1 MTWSLA
7 FPNLLVGL
15 REGLEAGLVVTI
27 LIGAVRKLAPD
38 RSLTPVWL
46 GVASAAAT
54 SLSFGAVLTFTRA
67 EMSPRAQEIFG
78 GVTSLAAVVLVTTMI
93 FWMRRAARGMAG
105 ELRARVGDAL
115 LAGGAALVVTAF
127 VAVAREGLEAALFV
141 WTNAQA
147 AGSSTSPLLGALI
160 GLFIAIA
167 LCVGLYR
174 RVLKIDLARFF
185 RVTGAVLIVIV
196 AGVLAYGVRDL
207 QDANVL
213 PGSDNLAFDISRQ
226 VPTGSWWTE
235 LVRGVTNLD
244 NRMSWLQVTAYL
256 TYLVVALG
264 LFLGRGAAAP
274 RTPSPREPV
283 SMASSRRRWWIA
295 SGVAV
300 ALPAAAALTWIAVDS
315 GGPTRHAAA
324 VAVTQTSCADSWTA
338 PHAGARTYSV
348 TNSSS
353 HAVDVEI
360 IVGETGAVAAEIEVL
375 GPGTTRELPVTFA
388 AGDYHW
394 KCVYSGLPPTVSA
407 SRTVIATKDSDVI
420 PVVAMTPATAAELAP
435 ALTRY
440 RAFVAARL
448 ARLDRQTATLAAD
461 LRRGDIAAAKGDWLT
476 AHLTYHRIGAAYD
489 AFGDAGKNVDGL
501 AQGLPGGVGDP
512 EFTGFHRIEYG
523 LWHSVPASQLATEAR
538 SLTKAVTVL
547 LDSLPSFTFDPN
559 DVTIRAHEI
568 LEDTLRFTLT
578 GQDDYGSGSGFPTA
592 RADLDG
598 DRALVN
604 LLAPALRGRDSS
616 IVTSATRDMDLLE
629 QALDHAATA
638 GAVGSASTAV
648 RQRVNAAT
656 GRLLETLA
664 PIPDLLEVRSQ

>member
-27 LIGAVRKLAPD
+27 LIGAVRKLAPG

-46 GVASAAAT
+46 GVASAAVT

-67 EMSPRAQEIFG
+67 EISPRAQEIFG
-78 GVTSLAAVVLVTTMI
+78 GVTSLVAVALVTTMI

-147 AGSSTSPLLGALI
+147 AGSSTSPLIGALI
-160 GLFIAIA
+160 GLLIAIA

-185 RVTGAVLIVIV
+185 RITGAVLIVIV

-213 PGSDNLAFDISRQ
+213 PGNDNLAFDVSRH

-244 NRMSWLQVTAYL
+244 NRMSWLQVTAYVA
-256 TYLVVALG
+256 YLVVALG
-264 LFLGRGAAAP
+264 LFLRRAAGSP
-274 RTPSPREPV
+274 HTPSLREPV
-283 SMASSRRRWWIA
+283 SRATSRRRWWIA

-300 ALPAAAALTWIAVDS
+300 ALPAMTAITWVAVDS
-315 GGPTRHAAA
+315 GRRAKQATD
-324 VAVTQTSCADSWTA
+324 VTITGTGCADSWTA
-338 PHAGARTYSV
+338 PRAGTTAYSV

-353 HAVDVEI
+353 RAADVEI
-360 IVGETGAVAAEIEVL
+360 IVDATGAVAAEIEVL
-375 GPGTTRELPVTFA
+375 GPGTTRQLQATFG
-388 AGDYHW
+388 AGEYHW
-394 KCVYSGLPPTVSA
+394 QCVYSGLPTTVST
-407 SRTVIATKDSDVI
+407 SHTVTATENSSTV
-420 PVVAMTPATAAELAP
+420 PVVALKPATAAELAP
-435 ALTRY
+435 AIARY
-440 RAFVAARL
+440 RTFVATQL
-448 ARLDRQTATLAAD
+448 AALDRQTADLAAD
-461 LRRGDIAAAKGDWLT
+461 LGRGDIAAAKRAWHI

-489 AFGDAGKNVDGL
+489 AFGEAGDSVDGL
-501 AQGLPGGVGDP
+501 AQGLPGDVHDAD
-512 EFTGFHRIEYG
+512 FAGFHRIESG
-523 LWHSVPASQLATEAR
+523 LWHGASATQLTAEAR
-538 SLTKAVTVL
+538 ALTRAVTVL
-547 LDSLPSFTFDPN
+547 HTKLPSFTFDPN
-559 DVTIRAHEI
+559 DVAIRAHEI

-578 GQDDYGSGSGFPTA
+578 GQDDYGSGSGFATA

-598 DRALVN
+598 DRVLVN
-604 LLAPALRGRDSS
+604 LLAPALTERDAD
-616 IVTSATRDMDLLE
+616 IVADATRDMDDL
-629 QALDHAATA
+629 QRVLDRSMAA
-638 GAVGSASTAV
+638 GAVGRAPLAV
-648 RQRVNAAT
+648 RQQVNAAT
-656 GRLLETLA
+656 GALLETLA